1 MLKYELALIIN
12 PTLEEDALN
21 KEVEAVKELIA
32 KFGGNIENI
41 DNWSKRKL
49 AYEIKKF
56 NEGFYYFI
64 KFTAEP
70 TLPQELEQR
79 LRIKENIIRYLV
91 VKEDV

>member
-1 MLKYELALIIN
+1 MLKYELALVIN

-91 VKEDV
+91 IKEDV